1 MNSHSPRPRTRKLA
15 QSLQGQEV
23 WYLLASLL
31 SIIGIAIA
39 MAAIPQELGLLVLS
53 LACVCFAIG
62 ILLHSRF
69 IRES

>member
-1 MNSHSPRPRTRKLA
+1 MKSHSSQPLDSRPTQL
-15 QSLQGQEV
+15 LHGQEV

-39 MAAIPQELGLLVLS
+39 TAAIPQELGLLALS
-53 LACVCFAIG
+53 LGCVCFAIG

>member
-1 MNSHSPRPRTRKLA
+1 VNAHSPRPLKSRLA
-15 QSLQGQEV
+15 QSLHGQEV
-23 WYLLASLL
+23 WYLLASFL

-39 MAAIPQELGLLVLS
+39 AVAIPQELGLLALT